1 MKTKK
6 CLALLVA
13 LAMALSLTA
22 CSGGGGGGGGGS
34 TPPAQSSSGSAGTPA
49 AQPDRSV
56 VMTVTAEIITLDP
69 QVNAGGTSANTV
81 RQNIFEA
88 LVRIDGNGEIQ
99 PSLATDWGIDES
111 NTVWTFH
118 LREGVKF
125 HDGETLTAND
135 VKATFDRFKTNEGS
149 TRAYYYNNILEVNVI
164 DEHTVEFVT
173 GAPQSNFLHILA
185 YDGSFIMSAKSLER
199 SNEEIAAKPVGTGP
213 YQFSSSQGT
222 ESVSLERFEEYWG
235 EKPDIKQLK
244 FIAVTEVAT
253 RVNMLRAGEADL
265 ITGITD
271 EDLAYFLTDDQFAVM
286 YGNSNR
292 VGHLA
297 INSSRPGLDDLRV
310 RQAIEYAI
318 DKDAIV
324 QGILGDRGE
333 VAQSVIAPLTYGY
346 YDSGLYEYNPEKA
359 KELLAQAGYGEG
371 ELSFVIQSPDGRYYK
386 DKECCMAIANML
398 QNVGINAT
406 VEVNDWASFVAKVKV
421 AREENTVDMW
431 WMGWESGTG
440 EASQILNVVFIR
452 DNFPP
457 AGWNAM
463 FFDNEEYET
472 LKNEVLSEMDG
483 DRQLEM
489 YAQMQRLIM
498 EDAVWVPVT
507 VYHELAVYR
516 ADLSNIEIT
525 YTDVVRFTGAKVG

>member
-6 CLALLVA
+6 CLALLLVLAA
-13 LAMALSLTA
+13 LMLAA
-22 CSGGGGGGGGGS
+22 CSNS
-34 TPPAQSSSGSAGTPA
+34 DTPPAASTSGSGVDAPPVKDTE
-49 AQPDRSV
+49 V

-81 RQNIFEA
+81 RQNMFEA
-88 LVRIDGNGEIQ
+88 LVRIDGNGELQ

-125 HDGETLTAND
+125 HDGESMTAAD

-149 TRAYYYNNILEVNVI
+149 TRAYYYKNILEVNVI
-164 DEHTVEFVT
+164 DDYTIEFVT
-173 GAPQSNFLHILA
+173 EVPQSNFLHILA
-185 YDGSFIMSAKSLER
+185 YDGSYIMSAKSLER
-199 SNEEIAAKPVGTGP
+199 TNEEIASTPVGTGP
-213 YQFSSSQGT
+213 YKLQSSEGT
-222 ESVSLERFEEYWG
+222 ESVTLERFEEYWG
-235 EKPDIKQLK
+235 EKPDITKLK

-271 EDLAYFLTDDQFAVM
+271 EDLAYFLTDDNFAVM

-318 DKDAIV
+318 DKEALV

-333 VAQSVIAPLTYGY
+333 VAHSVIAPLTYGY
-346 YDSGLYEYNPEKA
+346 YDSGLYGYDPEKA

-421 AREENTVDMW
+421 AQPENKVDMW

-463 FFDNEEYET
+463 FFDNEAYES
-472 LKNEVLSEMDG
+472 LKDQVLSEMDE
-483 DRQLEM
+483 DKQLEM
-489 YAQMQRLIM
+489 YAEMQKMIM

-516 ADLSNIEIT
+516 ADLSGIEIT

>member
-6 CLALLVA
+6 CLALLLVLAA
-13 LAMALSLTA
+13 LLLAA
-22 CSGGGGGGGGGS
+22 C
-34 TPPAQSSSGSAGTPA
+34 GTPGGTSGASISA
-49 AQPDRSV
+49 ANSNNGSDVQTVKNTEV

-81 RQNIFEA
+81 RQNMFEA
-88 LVRIDGNGEIQ
+88 LVRIDTDGEIQ
-99 PSLATDWGIDES
+99 PCLATEWDVDES

-125 HDGETLTAND
+125 HDGESMTAAD

-149 TRAYYYNNILEVNVI
+149 TRAYYYKNILEVNVI
-164 DEHTVEFVT
+164 DNYTVEFVT
-173 GAPQSNFLHILA
+173 ETPQSNFLHILA
-185 YDGSFIMSAKSLER
+185 YDGSYIMSVKSLER
-199 SNEEIAAKPVGTGP
+199 SNEEIASQPVGTGP
-213 YQFSSSQGT
+213 YKFQSSEGT
-222 ESVSLERFEEYWG
+222 ESVTLERFEEYWG
-235 EKPDIKQLK
+235 EKPDITKLK

-271 EDLAYFLTDDQFAVM
+271 EDLAYFLTDENFAVM

-297 INSSRPGLDDLRV
+297 INSSRPGLNDLRV

-318 DKDAIV
+318 DKEALV

-333 VAQSVIAPLTYGY
+333 VAHSVIAPLTYGY
-346 YDSGLYEYNPEKA
+346 YDSGLYGYNPEKA
-359 KELLAQAGYGEG
+359 KELLAQAGYQEG

-421 AREENTVDMW
+421 AQPENKVDMW

-457 AGWNAM
+457 TGWNAM
-463 FFDNEEYET
+463 FFDNEEYEG
-472 LKNEVLSEMDG
+472 LKNQVLSEMDEKK
-483 DRQLEM
+483 QLEM
-489 YAQMQRLIM
+489 YAEMQKLIM

-507 VYHELAVYR
+507 VYHELVVYR
-516 ADLSNIEIT
+516 ADLSGIEIT
-525 YTDVVRFTGAKVG
+525 YTDVVRFTGTKVG